1 MERCDTGGSSFTDF
15 LIRRAENLFYSA
27 WGMFILAL
35 CLENAANYLM
45 MQKYDGFLLSSCRTL
60 YEILFI
66 LFVILFPVGIA
77 FYLRKKSFALW
88 WIMLLLSSLIWSI
101 SDVVGFQNP
110 LLHGHSFA
118 AKKHLIGTKIFVN
131 IISVIINKVINNEKF
146 SNITSIA
153 YVYISLLSLFS
164 KFFLINNKTISS
176 AIFLILSKSVLKM
189 ICHIKI
195 AKLDFTNLAIY
206 FFKFTI
212 IINF

>member
-1 MERCDTGGSSFTDF
+1 MERGDTGGSSFTDF

-60 YEILFI
+60 YEILFV

-110 LLHGHSFA
+110 YIDPSFCEEPWKRFLDTWSGLYIGSVLVQGSVMSVLYFCIRKFGEQKTVTFRTSLLQ
-118 AKKHLIGTKIFVN
+118 TIFVFMMS
-131 IISVIINKVINNEKF
+131 IF
-146 SNITSIA
+146 SLITFFI
-153 YVYISLLSLFS
+153 LLRC
-164 KFFLINNKTISS
+164 I
-176 AIFLILSKSVLKM
+176 
-189 ICHIKI
+189 
-195 AKLDFTNLAIY
+195 
-206 FFKFTI
+206 
-212 IINF
+212 